1 MQNYKKKIVNNYIKN
16 KNKNKNEKKKI
27 QDNNISIALNIVD
40 IINEI
45 NNFIY

>member
-16 KNKNKNEKKKI
+16 KNKNKSEKKRI